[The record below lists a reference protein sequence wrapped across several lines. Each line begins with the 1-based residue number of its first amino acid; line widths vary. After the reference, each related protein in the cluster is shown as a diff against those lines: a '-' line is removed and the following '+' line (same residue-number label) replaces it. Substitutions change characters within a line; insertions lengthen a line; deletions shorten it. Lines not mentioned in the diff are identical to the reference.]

1 MTKLKRSNDRKVTN
15 LATPNGKR
23 SAIANTFGLPS
34 GKQYSCPYATSIC
47 EKVCYAGKLEKMY
60 TSVREVLLHNWNL
73 LRNAS
78 IAEMTDLLFDMVNE
92 FRNECENKGV
102 DKLFRIHWD
111 GDFFNAEYTEAWR
124 YVVTCSDDIQ
134 FWVYTRN
141 PDAARAL
148 RNIPNLSLYYSADA
162 ENWEFA
168 PKGVKIAYLGDTFDL
183 AKQAMLAMT
192 GKPGAACPEQLK
204 RIPLISEKGG
214 ACAVCRLCIDGK
226 SDIRFSI
233 SKR

>member
-15 LATPNGKR
+15 MATPNGKR

-34 GKQYSCPYATSIC
+34 GKQYSCPNATSIC
-47 EKVCYAGKLEKMY
+47 EKICYAGKLEKMY
-60 TSVREVLLHNWNL
+60 TSVRAVLLHNWNAL
-73 LRNAS
+73 HNANRY
-78 IAEMTDLLFDMVNE
+78 DMWAMLDTMILDYKND
-92 FRNECENKGV
+92 CDTKGV

-111 GDFFNAEYTEAWR
+111 GDFFNTDYTWAWK
-124 YVVTCSDDIQ
+124 VVIENHPDIQ

-168 PKGVKIAYLGDTFDL
+168 PQGVKIAYLGDTFDL

-192 GKPGAACPEQLK
+192 GKPAAACPEQLK